1 MTLGKR
7 RYKNWTSKFLLVTV
21 YLFLFAVQINGRFYA
36 VANFYVYGGE
46 QPDAAVKAS
55 RDIPGKTQHPV
66 GKTVHYIAFKSN
78 HSNKFHLSLD
88 KRYQGK
94 YPFQVI
100 TFSPLEAILAYA
112 EIRRKYAVCDQAI
125 KSFDRSV
132 TSLRGP
138 PCA

>member
-1 MTLGKR
+1 MTLVR
-7 RYKNWTSKFLLVTV
+7 RKYKNRTIKLLLVAV

-36 VANFYVYGGE
+36 VANFYVYEGG
-46 QPDAAVKAS
+46 QPVTAVKTAQ
-55 RDIPGKTQHPV
+55 DIPGKPQHP
-66 GKTVHYIAFKSN
+66 GKAVHFLAFKAN
-78 HSNKFHLSLD
+78 PSNKFHLSLD

-94 YPFQVI
+94 YPVQI
-100 TFSPLEAILAYA
+100 TTFSPLQVLLTYT

-125 KSFDRSV
+125 KSFDRTV